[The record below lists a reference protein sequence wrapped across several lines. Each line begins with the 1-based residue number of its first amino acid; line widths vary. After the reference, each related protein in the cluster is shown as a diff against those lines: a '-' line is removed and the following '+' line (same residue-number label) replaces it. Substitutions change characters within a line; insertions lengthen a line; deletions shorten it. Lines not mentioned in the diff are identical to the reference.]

1 MISFIS
7 DVKDEV

>member
-7 DVKDEV
+7 DYG